1 MMKVFI
7 GGSRFISRLNNLV
20 RQRLNNIIDNQ
31 YQVLIG
37 DANGADKAVQ
47 EYLLERNYNNVS
59 VFCSGNHCRNNLG
72 NWEVI
77 NVDVPQKFQGIKF
90 YMVKDARMA
99 ELADYGFMLWDGK
112 SSGTINNGFNLL
124 FGGKKVLFYYAPEKC
139 FYTVSRPDDIER
151 LLSKCEPRAIDK
163 MEKKIN
169 LRKLRESLLNPE
181 PINLELPLDQ
191 SPSDKV
197 VSSNWGENDIN

>member
-7 GGSRFISRLNNLV
+7 GGSRFISRLNNMV

-47 EYLLERNYNNVS
+47 EYLQEKNYLNVS
-59 VFCSGNHCRNNLG
+59 VFCSGNYCRNNLG
-72 NWEVI
+72 NWEVV
-77 NVDVPQKFQGIKF
+77 NVYVPQKLQGNKF

-124 FGGKKVLFYYAPEKC
+124 SNGKKVLFYYAPEKC
-139 FYTVSRPDDIER
+139 FYTVSRPDDIEL
-151 LLSKCEPRAIDK
+151 LLSKCEPQAIDK
-163 MEKKIN
+163 IEKKIN
-169 LRKLRESLLNPE
+169 LGKLRETLLNPE
-181 PINLELPLDQ
+181 QISLALPLNQ
-191 SPSDKV
+191 SPSDKAV
-197 VSSNWGENDIN
+197 EFELR